1 MPQQK
6 NPKTKKAALST
17 QQILNIRQF
26 VPLHV
31 NGDAYAIEGDDGR
44 LYVYLMLR
52 PDNISVLG
60 RGEILSKIR
69 NLQNI
74 IENLPDMQ
82 TLCVSSTQSYEN
94 NKRYYRQLA
103 KSARNPIISRLCLK
117 EIEHMDEINISM
129 STSREFM
136 FLLNFPA
143 GQFEEARHG
152 TMQAVQLIREQHYSV
167 HIADKE
173 TLKRLFS
180 IYYVGDIYSD
190 SIPEKDGQQYAREE
204 EYDDFA

>member
-31 NGDAYAIEGDDGR
+31 NDDAYAIEGDDGR

-103 KSARNPIISRLCLK
+103 KSARNPIITRLCLK
-117 EIEHMDEINISM
+117 EIEHMDEINLSM
-129 STSREFM
+129 STSREFVI
-136 FLLNFPA
+136 LLNYPA
-143 GQFEEARHG
+143 KQFEEARHSIV
-152 TMQAVQLIREQHYSV
+152 QAVQLIREQHYTV
-167 HIADKE
+167 HIADKSE
-173 TLKRLFS
+173 LKRLFS
-180 IYYVGDIYSD
+180 IYYVGDIYS
-190 SIPEKDGQQYAREE
+190 E
-204 EYDDFA
+204 